1 MTVPACILALLLL
14 GCGSVDSEPD
24 DSLRVLFVGNSLT
37 YVNDLPEVV
46 RAMARADS
54 DRPLV
59 VRTVAF
65 PNFSLEDHW
74 RDGSATAEL
83 AGGRWD
89 YVVMQQGPSSLPENQ
104 EHLRTWSENF
114 ADEARKSGTEPALFT
129 VWPASEHSSS
139 FRAVLESYSAAAS
152 AVDGLLLPAGEAWLI
167 AWEEDPSLEL
177 YGSDGFHPSE
187 LGTYLSALVI
197 YGGLFDK
204 SVRNVPPVLKI
215 DDETFIQM
223 PQATASILKNAA
235 RDALR

>member
-1 MTVPACILALLLL
+1 MRILACILALHML
-14 GCGSVDSEPD
+14 GCGSVESEPD
-24 DSLRVLFVGNSLT
+24 DALRVLFVGNSLT

-74 RDGSATAEL
+74 RTGSAGAEL

-89 YVVMQQGPSSLPENQ
+89 YVVMQQGPSSLAENQ
-104 EHLRTWSENF
+104 EHLRTWSEKF

-129 VWPASEHSSS
+129 VWPASEHWSS
-139 FRAVLESYSAAAS
+139 FPAVLESYSEAAS
-152 AVDGLLLPAGEAWLI
+152 AIEGLLLPAGKAWLL

-235 RDALR
+235 RQVLR